1 MLTPRQYLDGTKRLI
16 VTAIILMI
24 IVLTLALTV
33 AFVISI
39 AELIIDETP
48 SHFEKADILNAFSHL
63 LLVIIG
69 LELLDIVLA
78 LLNESR
84 LQVETVL
91 LVVVTAVARELI
103 VFDYENADGAV
114 LASVGVV
121 VAAVAIAYY
130 LINKSRAYTEG
141 AATR

>member
-1 MLTPRQYLDGTKRLI
+1 MTPREYLDGTKRMI
-16 VTAIILMI
+16 VTAIIVMI
-24 IVLTLALTV
+24 IVLTVALTV
-33 AFVISI
+33 ALVVSI
-39 AELIIDETP
+39 AELIVDETP
-48 SHFEKADILNAFSHL
+48 THFEKADILNAFSHL

-69 LELLDIVLA
+69 LELLDIVYG
-78 LLNESR
+78 LLTESR

-103 VFDYENADGAV
+103 VFDYEHADSLL

-130 LINKSRAYTEG
+130 LIKKARAFTADG
-141 AATR
+141 TPR